1 MLVMD
6 YSLGKAFK
14 YGRRLMSTIEVHQ
27 QYRTYL
33 KSEFESRL
41 GKNKKYSLRAY
52 ARDLM
57 LSPQFLSHILSG
69 KKHIS
74 VSTAVQISEKLNHS
88 VIEASMFL
96 DLILL
101 SSVDHPLLK
110 RIIDYREK
118 LYSLNSND

>member
-1 MLVMD
+1 MNFVLED
-6 YSLGKAFK
+6 YFK
-14 YGRRLMSTIEVHQ
+14 QGRRLMSSIEVHH
-27 QYRTYL
+27 QYRSYL
-33 KSEFESRL
+33 KSEFENRIE
-41 GKNKKYSLRAY
+41 KNSKYSLRAF

-57 LSPQFLSHILSG
+57 VSPQFLSHILSG

-101 SSVDHPLLK
+101 SSADHPLLK
-110 RIIDYREK
+110 QIIAYREK
-118 LYSLNSND
+118 LYSLNSDS